1 MRKRSL
7 TACFLFAYSLISCGG
22 DSATTPVAP
31 TTSASEEI
39 LSGTGVVINEFRTRG
54 PNGEHDEFIELRND
68 SPASIDIGG
77 WHIHASDTAGATTLL
92 RTIGATGG
100 TPGEFSG
107 TDAAR
112 TTLGPGC
119 HYLLVNFNGYRG
131 VADNTYSIGI
141 PDAGG
146 LAIIDESGTTIDAV
160 GLSVGSAFK
169 EGTPLSAFPGTNS
182 DHSYKRTGND
192 TNNNANDFSLS
203 SPSTEKSR
211 LTTCLVR

>member
-22 DSATTPVAP
+22 DSSTTPVAP

-77 WHIHASDTAGATTLL
+77 WQIQTSDTAGATTVI

-100 TPGEFSG
+100 MPDSFS
-107 TDAAR
+107 DSAR
-112 TTLGPGC
+112 TSLNPGC
-119 HYLLVNFNGYRG
+119 HYLLVNYNGYRG
-131 VADNTYSIGI
+131 VSDNTYSIGI
-141 PDAGG
+141 PDVGG
-146 LAIIDESGTTIDAV
+146 LAIIDESGTMIDAV

-169 EGTPLSAFPGTNS
+169 EGTPLSAFPGTNT